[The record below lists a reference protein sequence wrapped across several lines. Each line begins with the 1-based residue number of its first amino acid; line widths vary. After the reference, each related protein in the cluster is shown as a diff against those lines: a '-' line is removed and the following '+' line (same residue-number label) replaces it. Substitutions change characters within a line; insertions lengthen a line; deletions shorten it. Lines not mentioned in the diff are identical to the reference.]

1 MGNKFLITT
10 TNNVEG
16 CSILKY
22 IDSICTNIVIGTN
35 IFSDMVAGLS
45 DIFGGHSGTY
55 RNKLE
60 KIYGEAK
67 KGLQE
72 KANALGANAII
83 GFSVDFD
90 EISGGGKS
98 MFMISASGTA
108 CIVKYP
114 ENRTE
119 QQNLNVVTNE
129 VLERELK
136 KLLIVKSINEGR
148 AIQEEWMEFLLQYP
162 QKNVV
167 KGLLTR
173 YVDNYYQ
180 LDEKSLL
187 AFTEK
192 YLTILP
198 QEDFIDD
205 VYCMYPEQMKEIGK
219 LINACMLFSPEKIL
233 DMFDKLPLEKI
244 IYILNVPKQLYKKE
258 DLIVMQQ
265 ILDRFDNLPETGK
278 IEVVKGGMF
287 SKDKEMFICEQGHK
301 NDKDLE
307 YCSSCGLNIKGLT
320 KEQVKEIESFRNKV
334 RVLETLL

>member
-1 MGNKFLITT
+1 
-10 TNNVEG
+10 
-16 CSILKY
+16 
-22 IDSICTNIVIGTN
+22 
-35 IFSDMVAGLS
+35 
-45 DIFGGHSGTY
+45 
-55 RNKLE
+55 
-60 KIYGEAK
+60 
-67 KGLQE
+67 
-72 KANALGANAII
+72 
-83 GFSVDFD
+83 
-90 EISGGGKS
+90 
-98 MFMISASGTA
+98 MISASGTA

-114 ENRTE
+114 ENGPE

-180 LDEKSLL
+180 LDEKALL

-233 DMFDKLPLEKI
+233 DMFNKLSLEKI

-320 KEQVKEIESFRNKV
+320 KEQVKELGF
-334 RVLETLL
+334 

>member
-72 KANALGANAII
+72 KALALGANAII

-148 AIQEEWMEFLLQYP
+148 TIQEEWMEFLLQYP

-258 DLIVMQQ
+258 DLFVMQQ
-265 ILDRFDNLPETGK
+265 ILDRLDNLPDTGK